1 MGNVHGDQKNGSI
14 FSEQEIKRLYRQFQ
28 KLDKDGNG
36 MLESEEFF
44 EVPELAQNPMIKRVF
59 RIFDKN
65 KDNSISFVEFIQ
77 GLSKL
82 SENSNDE
89 EKLRFAFKIYDMD
102 EDGFISNGDLFKI
115 LKIMI
120 GNNLTDVQLQQLV
133 DRTIIQSDYDQD
145 GLISYEEFVRSIKEQ
160 NLLSKITLRYD

>member
-1 MGNVHGDQKNGSI
+1 
-14 FSEQEIKRLYRQFQ
+14 
-28 KLDKDGNG
+28 
-36 MLESEEFF
+36 
-44 EVPELAQNPMIKRVF
+44 MIRRVF
-59 RIFDKN
+59 CIFDKN

-89 EKLRFAFKIYDMD
+89 AKLRFVFKIYDMD

-120 GNNLTDVQLQQLV
+120 GANLTNIQL
-133 DRTIIQSDYDQD
+133 
-145 GLISYEEFVRSIKEQ
+145 
-160 NLLSKITLRYD
+160 

>member
-36 MLESEEFF
+36 MLEPEEFF

-65 KDNSISFVEFIQ
+65 KDNTISFVEFIQ
-77 GLSKL
+77 GLCKL
-82 SENSNDE
+82 SEDSNDE

-120 GNNLTDVQLQQLV
+120 GNNLTDV
-133 DRTIIQSDYDQD
+133 
-145 GLISYEEFVRSIKEQ
+145 
-160 NLLSKITLRYD
+160 